1 MSYFQ
6 FEKKFDKTEGLL
18 AKKTKSAIAQN
29 YVSNICF
36 FVFVKRLVKQVFFS
50 LEKIIYKRKIIF

>member
-29 YVSNICF
+29 YVSNIILF
-36 FVFVKRLVKQVFFS
+36 FNFCKNTRDASFFFTG
-50 LEKIIYKRKIIF
+50 ENHK